1 MYEQHIYNV
10 YIYYFY
16 LSGALK
22 SILERD
28 RKRERYRLRRKA
40 SKQDR
45 KILYLIG
52 LNVKDRKTCW
62 KKLLMHNSLELENK
76 KYILVH
82 KGKQNL
88 FFQVHLKYDR
98 LFYLLL
104 MILYFFYL
112 VFFCYHQFI
121 IPYLYFC
128 IYFSVS
134 VVFLTY
140 RVVLRTA

>member
-52 LNVKDRKTCW
+52 LNVKDRKTC
-62 KKLLMHNSLELENK
+62 
-76 KYILVH
+76 
-82 KGKQNL
+82 
-88 FFQVHLKYDR
+88 
-98 LFYLLL
+98 
-104 MILYFFYL
+104 
-112 VFFCYHQFI
+112 
-121 IPYLYFC
+121 
-128 IYFSVS
+128 
-134 VVFLTY
+134 
-140 RVVLRTA
+140 

>member
-1 MYEQHIYNV
+1 
-10 YIYYFY
+10 
-16 LSGALK
+16 
-22 SILERD
+22 
-28 RKRERYRLRRKA
+28 
-40 SKQDR
+40 
-45 KILYLIG
+45 
-52 LNVKDRKTCW
+52 
-62 KKLLMHNSLELENK
+62 MHNSLELENK

-140 RVVLRTA
+140 RVVLRTAQALKSSHNKTISYNSNGKLYNCNIKKILKPFPTKSCSIYASEQHFFFKMDVQKNPNR